1 MRATIALGIAVLFAL
16 LGVSPV
22 YFGGVMADAYYEG
35 LEQWIPDWA
44 FQVRS
49 ERYHRGWFSSTAHV
63 ELSLTP
69 SLCDTPPCPVLQ
81 MQTQLT
87 HGPIPFGATE
97 ALGGQNRLLGGVIQS
112 TIDPAP
118 LFRAGRIEPGLPP
131 LKAFTKVYLTGSSS
145 TRLEMPAS
153 GQTLQADSEQFS
165 LASEGLLGVIDHRGA
180 SDLTTHFEMPRLEAT
195 GQQGRQALLKGIS
208 VDFSGS
214 REGELLLGDWSGQL
228 DRIRFL
234 APEEDARYALD
245 ALRLGASTRLRDG
258 LISGD
263 LNLTLDRLAT
273 PQQTVGAS
281 RGNIRFDRLDAAT
294 LVRIR
299 NALRPVIRGEAPSPE
314 ARLAIAGLLM
324 QYGPAL
330 LHPGPEITFNDL
342 RLVTDRGVAAA
353 DGKLQVLPG
362 AVDGRLTLGKL
373 LRRLEGEA
381 DIVVDEPLARQW
393 MDMSDRPDLASAQ
406 MPGLIEDNILQR
418 TPDDQIAVNLEYKQG
433 RLWINGIEN
442 EQWAALMVLLDM
454 GSLEID
460 S

>member
-22 YFGGVMADAYYEG
+22 YFGGVMADAYYDG
-35 LEQWIPDWA
+35 LDQWIPDWA

-49 ERYHRGWFSSTAHV
+49 ERYRRGWFSSTAHV
-63 ELSLTP
+63 ELSLAP
-69 SLCDTPPCPVLQ
+69 SLCDAPPCPVLK
-81 MQTQLT
+81 METELF

-97 ALGGQNRLLGGVIQS
+97 ALGGQSRLLGGVIQS

-118 LFRAGRIEPGLPP
+118 LFRAGRIKPGLPP
-131 LKAFTKVYLTGSSS
+131 LKAFTKVYLTGTSS
-145 TRLEMPAS
+145 TRVEMPAS
-153 GQTLQADSEQFS
+153 GQTLEADSEQFS
-165 LASEGLLGVIDHRGA
+165 LASEGMLGVIDHRGA
-180 SDLTTHFEMPRLEAT
+180 STLTTHFEMPRLEAT

-208 VDFSGS
+208 IDFSGS
-214 REGELLLGDWSGQL
+214 REGELLLGDWSGEL

-234 APEEDARYALD
+234 APEQDARYALD
-245 ALRLGASTRLRDG
+245 ALRVGASTRLRDG

-263 LNLTLDRLAT
+263 AQLTLDRLSS
-273 PQQTVGAS
+273 PRQTVGAS
-281 RGNIRFDRLDAAT
+281 RGSIRFDRLDAAT

-299 NALRPVIRGEAPSPE
+299 NALRPIIRGEAPSPE
-314 ARLAIAGLLM
+314 ARLAVAGLLI

-342 RLVTDRGVAAA
+342 RLVTDSGVAAA

-362 AVDGRLTLGKL
+362 AVDGRLTLAKL
-373 LRRLEGEA
+373 LHRLEGEA
-381 DIVVDEPLARQW
+381 DIVVDDPLARQW
-393 MDMSDRPDLASAQ
+393 MDMSGRPDLESAQ
-406 MPGLIEDNILQR
+406 LPGLIEENILQR
-418 TPDDQIAVNLEYKQG
+418 TPDDQIAMHLEFRRGQ
-433 RLWINGIEN
+433 LWINGIEN